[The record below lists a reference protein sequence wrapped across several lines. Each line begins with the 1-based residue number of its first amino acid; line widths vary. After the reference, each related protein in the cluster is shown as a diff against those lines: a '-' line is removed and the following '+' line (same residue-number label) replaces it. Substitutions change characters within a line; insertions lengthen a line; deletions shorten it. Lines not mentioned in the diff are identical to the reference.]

1 LGEGDG
7 SNGRR
12 IYKKYFWQ
20 YTFMNLKS
28 PKLFLSL
35 LIVLVYGNT
44 ILNSFHFDDI
54 PSILEKPWIRGWDK
68 IPQFIF
74 SVFQRP
80 LVILSF
86 NLNYAISEFEVWSY
100 HVFNICFHIIAS
112 LLVFKLIQQI
122 MYFLQDILTK
132 KNPHLFSWPYI
143 AALVFA
149 LHPLS
154 TQSVTY
160 ISSRSSI
167 LATIFYLSG
176 LILFFKGFGERKF
189 NKKPG
194 RIYFFGATFF
204 LLLGG
209 LTKEIIVTLPAA
221 LFLFHYYF
229 ISRES
234 PEKWVSKNLKWVLLL
249 LIPLLAVVGY
259 KQFLGGGFLAASSAE
274 LPSSSWL
281 LTQASVVPF
290 EYFRKFI
297 FPFNLNLDI
306 NFPILSNWLD
316 PKNWLGIFSL
326 GLLITLWLRVSIGIK
341 KKGPWEIE
349 KRCAGFSL
357 AWIFLTLLPTSS
369 IIPLLDAVMEHRTY
383 LPLVGFA
390 LLATSIFSWAY
401 RTVADQNLKYLPIS
415 LLQTGMFLILVLF
428 SLIIVDRNKVWKD
441 ELTLWADARQKSPG
455 LVRPY
460 NNLGEAHD
468 KLGNVDKA
476 IGEFKGALKINP
488 NYFFGLNNLGNV
500 YGKQGKYGEAINYF
514 EKALDQ
520 KSDYSPAHYNIA
532 RAYHLIGKKQEAAE
546 SYRKA
551 IRFNPYFEQAFY
563 NLAYLSMELSG
574 FDEAIENFNKFIKMQ
589 PNHSR
594 AHFGFGNALMMKGQ
608 LDLAMLEY
616 RLSGK
621 LDPTF
626 ALPYMNIASIQM
638 QTKNISAAIENYEKA
653 LKINPGL
660 PAIHLSLGMIYYQ
673 FMDNAPKALGY
684 LKEALRL
691 NPGQQGVARLK
702 SLIEALENKQPA

>member
-1 LGEGDG
+1 
-7 SNGRR
+7 
-12 IYKKYFWQ
+12 
-20 YTFMNLKS
+20 MNLKS

-35 LIVLVYGNT
+35 LIIFVYGNT

-74 SVFQRP
+74 SIFQRP

-86 NLNYAISEFEVWSY
+86 NLNYSISEFGVWSY
-100 HVFNICFHIIAS
+100 HIFNIFFHILAS
-112 LLVFKLIQQI
+112 LLVLKLVQQI
-122 MYFLQDILTK
+122 MFFLRDISSK
-132 KNPHLFSWPYI
+132 KIPQPFSYPYL

-167 LATIFYLSG
+167 LTTIFYLLG
-176 LILFFKGFGERKF
+176 MILFFRGFGERKF
-189 NKKPG
+189 NKSSG
-194 RIYFFGATFF
+194 RIYFFGFTFF

-221 LFLFHYYF
+221 LFLFHLYF

-234 PEKWVSKNLKWVLLL
+234 PGKWISNNLKWILLL
-249 LIPLLAVVGY
+249 LIPLLTAVGY

-274 LPSSSWL
+274 LPSSTWL
-281 LTQASVVPF
+281 LTQISVVPF

-306 NFPILSNWLD
+306 NFPILSDWLN
-316 PKNWLGIFSL
+316 PKNWLGISSL
-326 GLLITLWLRVSIGIK
+326 SLLITLWIRISMNINT
-341 KKGPWEIE
+341 KGPWEIE

-369 IIPLLDAVMEHRTY
+369 FIPLLDVVMEHRTY

-401 RTVADQNLKYLPIS
+401 RTLVTNTSTDLPIS
-415 LLQTGMFLILVLF
+415 LVQAGAFLVLIFF
-428 SLIIVDRNKVWKD
+428 SMIVMDRNKIWKD
-441 ELTLWADARQKSPG
+441 ELTLWADAKQKSPN

-468 KLGNVDKA
+468 KLGNFDQA
-476 IGEFKGALKINP
+476 IKEFKGALKINP

-500 YGKQGKYGEAINYF
+500 YGKQGKYGEAIQYF
-514 EKALDQ
+514 QKALNQ

-532 RAYHLIGKKQEAAE
+532 RAYHLVGKTQEAAE

-589 PNHSR
+589 PNHPR
-594 AHFGFGNALMMKGQ
+594 AHFGLGNALMMKGQ

-616 RLSGK
+616 RIAGK

-626 ALPYMNIASIQM
+626 ALPYMNMASIQM

-653 LKINPGL
+653 LKIKPNL

-673 FMDNAPKALGY
+673 FMNNTHKALGY

-691 NPGQQGVARLK
+691 NPNQQGASRLK
-702 SLIEALENKQPA
+702 SLIVELENKQPA

>member
-1 LGEGDG
+1 
-7 SNGRR
+7 
-12 IYKKYFWQ
+12 
-20 YTFMNLKS
+20 MNLKS
-28 PKLFLSL
+28 HKLFLSL

-100 HVFNICFHIIAS
+100 HAFNICFHIIAS
-112 LLVFKLIQQI
+112 LLVFKLVEQI
-122 MYFLQDILTK
+122 IYFLQDISTK
-132 KNPHLFSWPYI
+132 KHPHLFSWPYF
-143 AALVFA
+143 AALIFA

-167 LATIFYLSG
+167 LATIFYISA
-176 LILFFKGFGERKF
+176 LILFFKGFGERKL
-189 NKKPG
+189 NKNPS
-194 RIYFFGATFF
+194 RIYFFGSIIFF
-204 LLLGG
+204 VLGC

-234 PEKWVSKNLKWVLLL
+234 PGKWISRNSKWILML
-249 LIPLLAVVGY
+249 LIPLLTGVGY
-259 KQFLGGGFLAASSAE
+259 KQFFGGGFLAASSAE
-274 LPSSSWL
+274 LPSSTWL
-281 LTQASVVPF
+281 LTQTSVVPF
-290 EYFRKFI
+290 EYFRKFV

-306 NFPILSNWLD
+306 NFPILSDWLN
-316 PKNWLGIFSL
+316 PKNWLGIFSV
-326 GLLITLWLRVSIGIK
+326 GLLITLWVRISIGIN
-341 KKGPWEIE
+341 KKGPWEFE
-349 KRCAGFSL
+349 KRCAGFSM

-369 IIPLLDAVMEHRTY
+369 FIPLLDAVMEHRTY

-390 LLATSIFSWAY
+390 LLATTIFSWAY
-401 RTVADQNLKYLPIS
+401 RTVADQNLNVLYIS
-415 LLQTGMFLILVLF
+415 LVQTGTLLILVLF
-428 SLIIVDRNKVWKD
+428 SLITIERNKTWKD
-441 ELTLWADARQKSPG
+441 ELTLWADAKQKSPG

-468 KLGNVDKA
+468 KLGNFDKA
-476 IGEFKGALKINP
+476 IVEFKGALNINP
-488 NYFFGLNNLGNV
+488 NYFFGLNNLGNI
-500 YGKQGKYGEAINYF
+500 YGKQGKYEEAINNF
-514 EKALDQ
+514 QKALDQ
-520 KSDYSPAHYNIA
+520 KSDYSPAYYNIA
-532 RAYHLIGKKQEAAE
+532 RAYHLVGKKQEAVE

-563 NLAYLSMELSG
+563 NLAYLTMELNG

-594 AHFGFGNALMMKGQ
+594 AHFGLGNALMMKGQ

-626 ALPYMNIASIQM
+626 AFPYMNMANIQM

-653 LKINPGL
+653 LRINPSL

-673 FMDNAPKALGY
+673 FMNNGPKALGY

-691 NPGQQGVARLK
+691 NPSQQGAARLK
-702 SLIEALENKQPA
+702 SLIVELENKQPA

>member
-1 LGEGDG
+1 
-7 SNGRR
+7 
-12 IYKKYFWQ
+12 
-20 YTFMNLKS
+20 MNLKS
-28 PKLFLSL
+28 PKLILSL
-35 LIVLVYGNT
+35 LIMLVYGNT

-74 SVFQRP
+74 SIFQRP

-112 LLVFKLIQQI
+112 LLVFKFVQQI
-122 MYFLQDILTK
+122 MFFLKNISNTK
-132 KNPHLFSWPYI
+132 YPYLFSWPYI

-176 LILFFKGFGERKF
+176 LILFFRGFGERKF
-189 NKKPG
+189 HKNPG
-194 RIYFFGATFF
+194 RIYFFGSTIF
-204 LLLGG
+204 LFLGG
-209 LTKEIIVTLPAA
+209 VTKEIIVTFPAA

-234 PEKWVSKNLKWVLLL
+234 PEKWISKNLKWILLL
-249 LIPLLAVVGY
+249 LIPLFAGVGY
-259 KQFLGGGFLAASSAE
+259 KQFLGGGFLTASSAE
-274 LPSSSWL
+274 LSSSTWF
-281 LTQASVVPF
+281 LTQTSVVPF
-290 EYFRKFI
+290 EYFRKFL

-306 NFPILSNWLD
+306 SFPILSNWLN
-316 PKNWLGIFSL
+316 PKNWLGIFLL
-326 GLLITLWLRVSIGIK
+326 GFLITLWIRISIGIK

-369 IIPLLDAVMEHRTY
+369 FIPLLDAVMEHRTY

-390 LLATSIFSWAY
+390 LLATAIFSWAY
-401 RTVADQNLKYLPIS
+401 RTVTSLNSNDLPIS
-415 LLQTGMFLILVLF
+415 LVQTGMLLILVLF
-428 SLIIVDRNKVWKD
+428 SMIIIDRNKVWKD

-468 KLGNVDKA
+468 KLGNYDQA
-476 IGEFKGALKINP
+476 IGEFKEALKINP
-488 NYFFGLNNLGNV
+488 KYFFGLNNLGNI
-500 YGKQGKYGEAINYF
+500 YGKQEKYEEAISYF
-514 EKALDQ
+514 QKALHQ

-551 IRFNPYFEQAFY
+551 IQFNPYFEQAFY

-594 AHFGFGNALMMKGQ
+594 AHFGLGNALMVKGQ

-626 ALPYMNIASIQM
+626 AFPYMNMANIQM
-638 QTKNISAAIENYEKA
+638 QTKNIPAALENYQKA
-653 LKINPGL
+653 LKINPDL
-660 PAIHLSLGMIYYQ
+660 SAIHLSLGMIYYQ
-673 FMDNAPKALGY
+673 FINDAPKALGY

-691 NPGQQGVARLK
+691 NPSQEGAARLK
-702 SLIEALENKQPA
+702 SLIIELENKQPA

>member
-1 LGEGDG
+1 
-7 SNGRR
+7 
-12 IYKKYFWQ
+12 
-20 YTFMNLKS
+20 MNLKS

-112 LLVFKLIQQI
+112 LLVFKFVQQI
-122 MYFLQDILTK
+122 MFFLKSISTTK
-132 KNPHLFSWPYI
+132 YPYLFSWPYI

-167 LATIFYLSG
+167 LATIFYISG
-176 LILFFKGFGERKF
+176 LILFFRGFGERKF
-189 NKKPG
+189 HKNPG
-194 RIYFFGATFF
+194 RIYFFGSAIFLFF
-204 LLLGG
+204 GG
-209 LTKEIIVTLPAA
+209 LTKEIIVTFPAA

-229 ISRES
+229 IWRES
-234 PEKWVSKNLKWVLLL
+234 PEKWISENLKLILLL
-249 LIPLLAVVGY
+249 LIPLLAGVGY
-259 KQFLGGGFLAASSAE
+259 KQFLGGGFLTASSAE
-274 LPSSSWL
+274 LSSSTWL
-281 LTQASVVPF
+281 LTQTSVVPF
-290 EYFRKFI
+290 EYFRKFL

-306 NFPILSNWLD
+306 SFPILSNWLY
-316 PKNWLGIFSL
+316 PKNWLGIFLL
-326 GLLITLWLRVSIGIK
+326 GLLITLWIRISIGIK

-369 IIPLLDAVMEHRTY
+369 FIPLLDAVMEHRTY

-390 LLATSIFSWAY
+390 LLATAIFSWAY
-401 RTVADQNLKYLPIS
+401 RTVTSLNSNDLPIS
-415 LLQTGMFLILVLF
+415 LVQTGMLLILVLF
-428 SLIIVDRNKVWKD
+428 SMIIIDRNKVWKD

-468 KLGNVDKA
+468 KLGNYDQA
-476 IGEFKGALKINP
+476 IGEFKEALKINP
-488 NYFFGLNNLGNV
+488 KYFFGLNNLGNI
-500 YGKQGKYGEAINYF
+500 YGKQEKYEEAISYF
-514 EKALDQ
+514 QKALHQ

-551 IRFNPYFEQAFY
+551 IQFNPYFEQAFY

-594 AHFGFGNALMMKGQ
+594 AHFGLGNALMVKGQ

-626 ALPYMNIASIQM
+626 AFPYMNMANIQM
-638 QTKNISAAIENYEKA
+638 QTKNIPAALENYQKA
-653 LKINPGL
+653 LKINPDL
-660 PAIHLSLGMIYYQ
+660 SAIHLSLGMIYYQ
-673 FMDNAPKALGY
+673 FINDAPKALGY

-691 NPGQQGVARLK
+691 NPSQEGAARLK
-702 SLIEALENKQPA
+702 SLIVELENKQPA

>member
-1 LGEGDG
+1 
-7 SNGRR
+7 
-12 IYKKYFWQ
+12 
-20 YTFMNLKS
+20 MNLKS
-28 PKLFLSL
+28 PKLILSL
-35 LIVLVYGNT
+35 LIMLVYGNT

-68 IPQFIF
+68 IPQFIYSF
-74 SVFQRP
+74 FQRP

-112 LLVFKLIQQI
+112 LLVFKFVQQI
-122 MYFLQDILTK
+122 MFFLKNISNTK
-132 KNPHLFSWPYI
+132 YPYLFSWPYI

-176 LILFFKGFGERKF
+176 LILFFRGFGERKF
-189 NKKPG
+189 HKNPG
-194 RIYFFGATFF
+194 RIYFFGSAIFLFF
-204 LLLGG
+204 GG
-209 LTKEIIVTLPAA
+209 LTKEIIVTFPAA

-234 PEKWVSKNLKWVLLL
+234 PEKWISENLKWILLL
-249 LIPLLAVVGY
+249 LIPLLAGVGY
-259 KQFLGGGFLAASSAE
+259 KQFLGGGFLTASSAE
-274 LPSSSWL
+274 LSSSTWL
-281 LTQASVVPF
+281 LTQTSVVPF
-290 EYFRKFI
+290 EYFRKFL

-306 NFPILSNWLD
+306 SFPILSNWLN

-326 GLLITLWLRVSIGIK
+326 GLLITLWIRISIGIK

-369 IIPLLDAVMEHRTY
+369 FIPLLDAVMEHRTY

-390 LLATSIFSWAY
+390 LLATAIFSWAY
-401 RTVADQNLKYLPIS
+401 RTVTSLNLNNLPIS
-415 LLQTGMFLILVLF
+415 LVQTGILLILVLF
-428 SLIIVDRNKVWKD
+428 SMIIIDRNKVWKD

-468 KLGNVDKA
+468 KLGNYDQA
-476 IGEFKGALKINP
+476 IGEFKEALKINP
-488 NYFFGLNNLGNV
+488 QYFFGLNNLGNI
-500 YGKQGKYGEAINYF
+500 YGKQGKYEEAISYF
-514 EKALDQ
+514 QKALHQ

-532 RAYHLIGKKQEAAE
+532 RAYHLVGKKQEAAE

-551 IRFNPYFEQAFY
+551 IQFNPYFEQAFY

-594 AHFGFGNALMMKGQ
+594 AHFGLGNALMVKGQ

-626 ALPYMNIASIQM
+626 AFPYMNMANIQM
-638 QTKNISAAIENYEKA
+638 QTKNIPAALENYQKA
-653 LKINPGL
+653 LKINPDL
-660 PAIHLSLGMIYYQ
+660 SAIHLSLGMIYYQ
-673 FMDNAPKALGY
+673 FMNDAPKALGY

-691 NPGQQGVARLK
+691 NPSQEGAARLK
-702 SLIEALENKQPA
+702 SLIVELENKQPA

>member
-1 LGEGDG
+1 
-7 SNGRR
+7 
-12 IYKKYFWQ
+12 
-20 YTFMNLKS
+20 MNLKS
-28 PKLFLSL
+28 PKLILSL
-35 LIVLVYGNT
+35 LIMLVYGNT

-112 LLVFKLIQQI
+112 LLVFKFVQQI
-122 MYFLQDILTK
+122 MFFLKDISNTK
-132 KNPHLFSWPYI
+132 YPHLFSWPYI

-176 LILFFKGFGERKF
+176 LILFFRGFGERKF
-189 NKKPG
+189 HKNPG
-194 RIYFFGATFF
+194 RIYFFGSAIF
-204 LLLGG
+204 LFLGG
-209 LTKEIIVTLPAA
+209 VTKEIIVTFPAA

-229 ISRES
+229 ISIES
-234 PEKWVSKNLKWVLLL
+234 PEKWISKNLKWILLL
-249 LIPLLAVVGY
+249 LIPLFAGVGY
-259 KQFLGGGFLAASSAE
+259 KQFLGGGFLTASSAE
-274 LPSSSWL
+274 LSSSTWF
-281 LTQASVVPF
+281 LTQTSVVPF
-290 EYFRKFI
+290 EYFRKFL

-306 NFPILSNWLD
+306 SFPILSNWLN
-316 PKNWLGIFSL
+316 PKNWMGIFSL
-326 GLLITLWLRVSIGIK
+326 GLLITLWIRISIGIK

-369 IIPLLDAVMEHRTY
+369 FIPLLDAVMEHRTY

-390 LLATSIFSWAY
+390 LLATAILSWAY
-401 RTVADQNLKYLPIS
+401 RTVTSLNSNDLPIS
-415 LLQTGMFLILVLF
+415 LVQTGMLLILVLF
-428 SLIIVDRNKVWKD
+428 SMIIIDRNKVWKD

-468 KLGNVDKA
+468 KLGNYDQA
-476 IGEFKGALKINP
+476 IGEFKEALKINP
-488 NYFFGLNNLGNV
+488 KYFFGLNNLGNI
-500 YGKQGKYGEAINYF
+500 YGKQGKYEEAISYF
-514 EKALDQ
+514 QKALHQ
-520 KSDYSPAHYNIA
+520 KSDYSPAYYNIA

-551 IRFNPYFEQAFY
+551 IQFNPYFEQAFY

-594 AHFGFGNALMMKGQ
+594 AHFGLGNALMVKGQ

-626 ALPYMNIASIQM
+626 AFPYMNMANIQM
-638 QTKNISAAIENYEKA
+638 QTKNIPAALENYQKA
-653 LKINPGL
+653 LKINPDL
-660 PAIHLSLGMIYYQ
+660 SAIHLSLGMIYYQ
-673 FMDNAPKALGY
+673 FMNDATKALGY

-691 NPGQQGVARLK
+691 NPSQEGAARLK
-702 SLIEALENKQPA
+702 SLIVELENKQPA

>member
-1 LGEGDG
+1 
-7 SNGRR
+7 
-12 IYKKYFWQ
+12 
-20 YTFMNLKS
+20 MNLKS
-28 PKLFLSL
+28 PKLLLSI

-112 LLVFKLIQQI
+112 LLVFKLVQQI
-122 MYFLQDILTK
+122 IFYLQDISTK
-132 KNPHLFSWPYI
+132 KNQHLFSWPYI

-154 TQSVTY
+154 TQSVAY

-167 LATIFYLSG
+167 MATIFYLSG
-176 LILFFKGFGERKF
+176 LILFFKGFGGRKF
-189 NKKPG
+189 NKYPG
-194 RIYFFGATFF
+194 RIYFFGAIFF
-204 LLLGG
+204 LLMGG
-209 LTKEIIVTLPAA
+209 LTKEIIITLPAA
-221 LFLFHYYF
+221 LFLFHFYF

-234 PEKWVSKNLKWVLLL
+234 PEKWVSENLKWVLLL
-249 LIPLLAVVGY
+249 LIPLLAWVVY
-259 KQFLGGGFLAASSAE
+259 KQFIGGGLLAASSAE
-274 LPSSSWL
+274 LTSSSWI

-306 NFPILSNWLD
+306 NFPILKNWLN
-316 PKNWLGIFSL
+316 PKNWMGIFSL
-326 GLLITLWLRVSIGIK
+326 GLLITLWIRISIGIK
-341 KKGPWEIE
+341 KKGHWEIE

-369 IIPLLDAVMEHRTY
+369 FIPLLDVVMEHRTY

-401 RTVADQNLKYLPIS
+401 RTVVNQNPKNITVS
-415 LLQTGMFLILVLF
+415 LVQTGILLVLILF
-428 SLIIVDRNKVWKD
+428 SLIIIERNKDWKD
-441 ELTLWADARQKSPG
+441 ELTLWTDARQKSPD

-468 KLGNVDKA
+468 KLGNFDQA
-476 IGEFKGALKINP
+476 IGEFNRALKINP
-488 NYFFGLNNLGNV
+488 NYFFGLNNIGNV

-514 EKALDQ
+514 KKALDQ

-532 RAYHLIGKKQEAAE
+532 RAYHLVGKKKEAAE
-546 SYRKA
+546 SYRLA

-594 AHFGFGNALMMKGQ
+594 AHFGLGNAMMMKGQ

-626 ALPYMNIASIQM
+626 ALPYMNMASIQV

-653 LKINPGL
+653 LKVNSGL
-660 PAIHLSLGMIYYQ
+660 PGIHLSLGMIYYQ
-673 FMDNAPKALGY
+673 FMNNAPKALGY
-684 LKEALRL
+684 LNESLRL

-702 SLIEALENKQPA
+702 SLIVELENKQPI

>member
-1 LGEGDG
+1 
-7 SNGRR
+7 
-12 IYKKYFWQ
+12 
-20 YTFMNLKS
+20 MNLKS
-28 PKLFLSL
+28 PKLILSL
-35 LIVLVYGNT
+35 LIMLVYGNT

-74 SVFQRP
+74 SIFQRP

-112 LLVFKLIQQI
+112 LLVFKFVQQI
-122 MYFLQDILTK
+122 MFFLKNISNTK
-132 KNPHLFSWPYI
+132 YPYLFSWPYI

-176 LILFFKGFGERKF
+176 LILFFRGFGERKF
-189 NKKPG
+189 HKNPG
-194 RIYFFGATFF
+194 RIYFFGSAIF
-204 LLLGG
+204 LFLGG
-209 LTKEIIVTLPAA
+209 VTKEIIVTFPAA

-234 PEKWVSKNLKWVLLL
+234 PEKWISKNLKWILLL
-249 LIPLLAVVGY
+249 LIPLFAGVGY
-259 KQFLGGGFLAASSAE
+259 KQFLGGGFLTASSAE
-274 LPSSSWL
+274 LSSSTWF
-281 LTQASVVPF
+281 LTQTSVVPF
-290 EYFRKFI
+290 EYFRKFL

-306 NFPILSNWLD
+306 SFPILSNWLY
-316 PKNWLGIFSL
+316 PKNWLGIFLL
-326 GLLITLWLRVSIGIK
+326 GLLITLWIRISIGIK

-369 IIPLLDAVMEHRTY
+369 FIPLLDAVMEHRTY

-390 LLATSIFSWAY
+390 LLATAIFSWAY
-401 RTVADQNLKYLPIS
+401 RTVTSLNLNNLPIS
-415 LLQTGMFLILVLF
+415 LVQTGILLILVFF
-428 SLIIVDRNKVWKD
+428 SMIIIDRNKVWKD

-468 KLGNVDKA
+468 KMGNYDQA
-476 IGEFKGALKINP
+476 IGEFKEALKINP
-488 NYFFGLNNLGNV
+488 QYFFGLNNLGNI
-500 YGKQGKYGEAINYF
+500 YGKQGKYEEAISYF
-514 EKALDQ
+514 QKALHQ

-532 RAYHLIGKKQEAAE
+532 RAYDLVGKKQEAAE

-551 IRFNPYFEQAFY
+551 IQFNPYFEQAFY

-594 AHFGFGNALMMKGQ
+594 AHFGLGNALMVKGQ

-626 ALPYMNIASIQM
+626 AFPYMNMANIQM
-638 QTKNISAAIENYEKA
+638 QTKNIPAALENYQKA
-653 LKINPGL
+653 LKINPDL
-660 PAIHLSLGMIYYQ
+660 SAIHLSLGMIYYQ
-673 FMDNAPKALGY
+673 FMNDAPKALGY

-691 NPGQQGVARLK
+691 NPSQEGAARLK
-702 SLIEALENKQPA
+702 SLIVELENKQPA

>member
-1 LGEGDG
+1 
-7 SNGRR
+7 
-12 IYKKYFWQ
+12 
-20 YTFMNLKS
+20 MNIKS

-44 ILNSFHFDDI
+44 VLNSFHFDDI

-74 SVFQRP
+74 SIFQRP

-112 LLVFKLIQQI
+112 LLVFKFVQQI
-122 MYFLQDILTK
+122 MFFLKDISAK
-132 KNPHLFSWPYI
+132 QYPHLFSWPYV

-160 ISSRSSI
+160 ISSRSSV

-176 LILFFKGFGERKF
+176 LILFFKGFGERKV
-189 NKKPG
+189 NKNPG
-194 RIYFFGATFF
+194 HIYFFGFTFF
-204 LLLGG
+204 LVLGG

-234 PEKWVSKNLKWVLLL
+234 PGKWISENLKWVLLL
-249 LIPLLAVVGY
+249 LIPLLAGVGY
-259 KQFLGGGFLAASSAE
+259 KQFLGGGFLAASSAK
-274 LPSSSWL
+274 LPSSTWL
-281 LTQASVVPF
+281 LTQTSVVPF

-306 NFPILSNWLD
+306 NFPILSNWLNL
-316 PKNWLGIFSL
+316 KNWLGIFSL
-326 GLLITLWLRVSIGIK
+326 GLLITLWIRISTRIEI
-341 KKGPWEIE
+341 KGPWEIE

-369 IIPLLDAVMEHRTY
+369 FIPLLDAVMEHRTY

-401 RTVADQNLKYLPIS
+401 RTVTNLNSNTLPIS
-415 LLQTGMFLILVLF
+415 LLQTGMLLILVLF
-428 SLIIVDRNKVWKD
+428 SMIVIDRNKIWKD
-441 ELTLWADARQKSPG
+441 ELTLWADARNKSPG

-460 NNLGEAHD
+460 NNLGEAND
-468 KLGNVDKA
+468 KLGNFDQA
-476 IGEFKGALKINP
+476 IEEFKEALKINP

-500 YGKQGKYGEAINYF
+500 YGKQGKYEEAINNF
-514 EKALDQ
+514 QKALDQ

-532 RAYHLIGKKQEAAE
+532 RAYHLVGKKQEAAE

-563 NLAYLSMELSG
+563 NLAYLSMELSV

-594 AHFGFGNALMMKGQ
+594 AHFGLGNALMMKGQ

-626 ALPYMNIASIQM
+626 ALPYMNMANIQM
-638 QTKNISAAIENYEKA
+638 QTKNIPAAIESYQKA
-653 LKINPGL
+653 LKINPDL
-660 PAIHLSLGMIYYQ
+660 SAIHLSLGMIYYQ
-673 FMDNAPKALGY
+673 FINNAPKALGY

-691 NPGQQGVARLK
+691 NPSQQGAARLK
-702 SLIEALENKQPA
+702 SLILELENKQPT

>member
-1 LGEGDG
+1 
-7 SNGRR
+7 
-12 IYKKYFWQ
+12 
-20 YTFMNLKS
+20 MNLKS

-35 LIVLVYGNT
+35 LIMLVYGNT

-74 SVFQRP
+74 SFFQRP

-112 LLVFKLIQQI
+112 LLVFKFVQQI
-122 MYFLQDILTK
+122 MFFLKNISNTK
-132 KNPHLFSWPYI
+132 YPYLFSWPYI

-176 LILFFKGFGERKF
+176 LILFFRGFGERKF
-189 NKKPG
+189 HKNPG
-194 RIYFFGATFF
+194 RIYFFGSAIF
-204 LLLGG
+204 LFLGG
-209 LTKEIIVTLPAA
+209 VTKEIIVTFPAA

-234 PEKWVSKNLKWVLLL
+234 PEKWISKNLKWILLL
-249 LIPLLAVVGY
+249 LIPLFAGVGY
-259 KQFLGGGFLAASSAE
+259 KQFLGGGFLTASSAE
-274 LPSSSWL
+274 LSSSTWF
-281 LTQASVVPF
+281 LTQTSVVPF
-290 EYFRKFI
+290 EYFRKFL

-306 NFPILSNWLD
+306 SFPILSNWLN
-316 PKNWLGIFSL
+316 PKNWMGIFSL
-326 GLLITLWLRVSIGIK
+326 GLLITLWIRISIGIK

-369 IIPLLDAVMEHRTY
+369 FIPLLDAVMEHRTY

-390 LLATSIFSWAY
+390 LLATAILSWAY
-401 RTVADQNLKYLPIS
+401 RTVTSLNSNDLPIS
-415 LLQTGMFLILVLF
+415 LVQTGMLLILVLF
-428 SLIIVDRNKVWKD
+428 SMIIIDRNKVWKD

-468 KLGNVDKA
+468 KLGNYDQA
-476 IGEFKGALKINP
+476 IGEFKEALKINP
-488 NYFFGLNNLGNV
+488 KYFFGLNNLGNI
-500 YGKQGKYGEAINYF
+500 YGKQGKYEEAISYF
-514 EKALDQ
+514 QKALYQ
-520 KSDYSPAHYNIA
+520 KSNYSPAHYNIA
-532 RAYHLIGKKQEAAE
+532 RAYHLVGKKQEAAE

-551 IRFNPYFEQAFY
+551 IQFNPYFEQAFY

-594 AHFGFGNALMMKGQ
+594 AHFGLGNALMVKGQ

-626 ALPYMNIASIQM
+626 AFPYMNMANIQM
-638 QTKNISAAIENYEKA
+638 QTKNIPAALENYQKA
-653 LKINPGL
+653 LKINPDL
-660 PAIHLSLGMIYYQ
+660 SAIHLSLGMIYYQ
-673 FMDNAPKALGY
+673 FMNDAPKALGY

-691 NPGQQGVARLK
+691 NPSQEGAARLK
-702 SLIEALENKQPA
+702 SLIVELENKQPA

>member
-1 LGEGDG
+1 
-7 SNGRR
+7 
-12 IYKKYFWQ
+12 
-20 YTFMNLKS
+20 MNLKS
-28 PKLFLSL
+28 PKLILSL
-35 LIVLVYGNT
+35 LIMLVYGNT

-100 HVFNICFHIIAS
+100 HVFNICFHIIVS
-112 LLVFKLIQQI
+112 LLVFKFVQQI
-122 MYFLQDILTK
+122 MFFLKNISNTK
-132 KNPHLFSWPYI
+132 YPYLFSWPYI

-176 LILFFKGFGERKF
+176 LILFFRGFGERKF
-189 NKKPG
+189 HKNPG
-194 RIYFFGATFF
+194 RIYFFGSAIFLFF
-204 LLLGG
+204 GG
-209 LTKEIIVTLPAA
+209 LTKEIIVTFTAA

-229 ISRES
+229 ISIES
-234 PEKWVSKNLKWVLLL
+234 PKKWISKNLKWILLL
-249 LIPLLAVVGY
+249 LIPLFAGVGY
-259 KQFLGGGFLAASSAE
+259 KQFLGGGFLTASSAE
-274 LPSSSWL
+274 LSSSTWF
-281 LTQASVVPF
+281 LTQTSVVPF

-306 NFPILSNWLD
+306 SFPILSNWLN
-316 PKNWLGIFSL
+316 PKNWMGIFSL
-326 GLLITLWLRVSIGIK
+326 GLLITLWIRISIGIK

-369 IIPLLDAVMEHRTY
+369 FIPLLDAVMEHRTY

-390 LLATSIFSWAY
+390 LLATVILSWAY
-401 RTVADQNLKYLPIS
+401 RTVTSLNSNDLPIS
-415 LLQTGMFLILVLF
+415 LVQTGMLLVLVFF
-428 SLIIVDRNKVWKD
+428 SMIIIDRNKVWKD

-468 KLGNVDKA
+468 KMGNYDQA
-476 IGEFKGALKINP
+476 IGEFKEALKINP
-488 NYFFGLNNLGNV
+488 QYFFGLNNLGNI
-500 YGKQGKYGEAINYF
+500 YGKQGKYEDAIKNF
-514 EKALDQ
+514 QKALDQ

-532 RAYHLIGKKQEAAE
+532 RAYHLVGKKQEAAD

-551 IRFNPYFEQAFY
+551 IQFNPYFEQAFY
-563 NLAYLSMELSG
+563 NLAYLSMELNIY
-574 FDEAIENFNKFIKMQ
+574 DEAIKNFNKFIKMQ
-589 PNHSR
+589 PNHSK

-608 LDLAMLEY
+608 LDLAMQEY
-616 RLSGK
+616 RLS
-621 LDPTF
+621 
-626 ALPYMNIASIQM
+626 
-638 QTKNISAAIENYEKA
+638 
-653 LKINPGL
+653 
-660 PAIHLSLGMIYYQ
+660 
-673 FMDNAPKALGY
+673 
-684 LKEALRL
+684 
-691 NPGQQGVARLK
+691 
-702 SLIEALENKQPA
+702 

>member
-1 LGEGDG
+1 MFFLKDL
-7 SNGRR
+7 SA
-12 IYKKYFWQ
+12 KKY
-20 YTFMNLKS
+20 
-28 PKLFLSL
+28 P
-35 LIVLVYGNT
+35 
-44 ILNSFHFDDI
+44 
-54 PSILEKPWIRGWDK
+54 P
-68 IPQFIF
+68 
-74 SVFQRP
+74 
-80 LVILSF
+80 
-86 NLNYAISEFEVWSY
+86 
-100 HVFNICFHIIAS
+100 
-112 LLVFKLIQQI
+112 
-122 MYFLQDILTK
+122 
-132 KNPHLFSWPYI
+132 LFSWPYI

-176 LILFFKGFGERKF
+176 LILFFKGFGARKS
-189 NKKPG
+189 KKNPG
-194 RIYFFGATFF
+194 RIHFFGFTLF

-234 PEKWVSKNLKWVLLL
+234 PGKWISENLKWVLLL
-249 LIPLLAVVGY
+249 LIPLLAGVGY
-259 KQFLGGGFLAASSAE
+259 KQFFGGGFLAASSAK
-274 LPSSSWL
+274 LPSSTWL
-281 LTQASVVPF
+281 LTQTSVVPF

-306 NFPILSNWLD
+306 NFPILSNWLN

-326 GLLITLWLRVSIGIK
+326 GLLITLWIRISIGIK
-341 KKGPWEIE
+341 TKGPWEIE
-349 KRCAGFSL
+349 KRCAGFAL

-369 IIPLLDAVMEHRTY
+369 FIPLLDAVMEHRTY

-390 LLATSIFSWAY
+390 LLATSIFSWTY
-401 RTVADQNLKYLPIS
+401 RTVTNLNSNGLPTS
-415 LLQTGMFLILVLF
+415 LVQTGVLLIFVLFFLIV
-428 SLIIVDRNKVWKD
+428 IDRNKVWKD
-441 ELTLWADARQKSPG
+441 ELTLWADAKQKSPG

-468 KLGNVDKA
+468 KLGNYNKA
-476 IGEFKGALKINP
+476 IGEFKEALKINP

-500 YGKQGKYGEAINYF
+500 YGKQGKYEEAINNF
-514 EKALDQ
+514 QKALDQ

-532 RAYHLIGKKQEAAE
+532 RAYHLVGKKQEAAE

-594 AHFGFGNALMMKGQ
+594 AHFGLGNALMMKGQ

-626 ALPYMNIASIQM
+626 ALPYMNMANIQM

-653 LKINPGL
+653 LRINPGL
-660 PAIHLSLGMIYYQ
+660 PAIHLSLGMIYHQ
-673 FMDNAPKALGY
+673 FMNNAPKALGY

-691 NPGQQGVARLK
+691 NPSQQGAARLK
-702 SLIEALENKQPA
+702 SLIRELENKQPA

>member
-1 LGEGDG
+1 
-7 SNGRR
+7 
-12 IYKKYFWQ
+12 
-20 YTFMNLKS
+20 MNLKS

-86 NLNYAISEFEVWSY
+86 NLNYSISEFEVWSY
-100 HVFNICFHIIAS
+100 HIINIFFHILAS
-112 LLVFKLIQQI
+112 LLVLNFVQQI
-122 MYFLQDILTK
+122 MFFLKDISSIK
-132 KNPHLFSWPYI
+132 IPQPFSYSYL
-143 AALVFA
+143 AALIFA

-176 LILFFKGFGERKF
+176 MILFFKGFRDRKF
-189 NKKPG
+189 NRNTS
-194 RIYFFGATFF
+194 RIYFCGFAFF

-209 LTKEIIVTLPAA
+209 LTKEIIITLPAA
-221 LFLFHYYF
+221 LFLFHFYF

-234 PEKWVSKNLKWVLLL
+234 PGKWISNNLKWILLL
-249 LIPLLAVVGY
+249 LIPLLTGVGY
-259 KQFLGGGFLAASSAE
+259 KQFFGGGFLSASSAE
-274 LPSSSWL
+274 LTSSTWL
-281 LTQASVVPF
+281 LTQISVVPF

-306 NFPILSNWLD
+306 NFPILSDWLN

-326 GLLITLWLRVSIGIK
+326 ILLITLWVRISISIK
-341 KKGPWEIE
+341 TKGPWETE

-369 IIPLLDAVMEHRTY
+369 FIPLLDVVMEHRTY

-390 LLATSIFSWAY
+390 LFATCIFSWTY
-401 RTVADQNLKYLPIS
+401 RTAANQTSTDFSIS
-415 LLQTGMFLILVLF
+415 FVQAGVLLVIILF
-428 SLIIVDRNKVWKD
+428 SMIVIDRNKIWKD
-441 ELTLWADARQKSPG
+441 ELTLWADARTKSPN

-468 KLGNVDKA
+468 KLGNFDQA
-476 IGEFKGALKINP
+476 ITEFKEALKINP
-488 NYFFGLNNLGNV
+488 NYFFGLNNLGNI
-500 YGKQGKYGEAINYF
+500 YGKQGNYGEAIKYF
-514 EKALDQ
+514 QKALDQ
-520 KSDYSPAHYNIA
+520 KPDYSPAHYNIA
-532 RAYHLIGKKQEAAE
+532 RAYHLVGKKQEATE

-551 IRFNPYFEQAFY
+551 IQFNPYFEQAFY

-574 FDEAIENFNKFIKMQ
+574 FDEAIENFNLFIKMQ
-589 PNHSR
+589 PNHPR
-594 AHFGFGNALMMKGQ
+594 AHFGLGNALMMKGQ

-616 RLSGK
+616 RISGK

-653 LKINPGL
+653 LKINSNL

-673 FMDNAPKALGY
+673 FINNTPKALGY

-691 NPGQQGVARLK
+691 NPNQQGASRLK
-702 SLIEALENKQPA
+702 LLIVELENKQPA